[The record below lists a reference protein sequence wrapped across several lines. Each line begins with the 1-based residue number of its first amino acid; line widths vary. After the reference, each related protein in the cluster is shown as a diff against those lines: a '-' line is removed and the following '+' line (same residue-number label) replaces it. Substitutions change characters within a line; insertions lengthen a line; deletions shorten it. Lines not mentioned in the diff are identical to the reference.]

1 MDVQS
6 SSGNTFLCNLE
17 MSCVMLNA
25 VKQMKEKGDKMKV
38 VVASTN
44 EQEHH
49 ISELVDQLYTEIFPK
64 FFPDEKIVE
73 LKKLNVLQ
81 PQASDQIYN
90 ATLKDAFQII
100 SSLQALIAVL
110 DLLYENKYENEY
122 KEMFERNTQNLN
134 DYGYFFPLTFS
145 QFKEADCQK
154 GQFSQ
159 FIRPANSYMI

>member
-1 MDVQS
+1 
-6 SSGNTFLCNLE
+6 
-17 MSCVMLNA
+17 
-25 VKQMKEKGDKMKV
+25 MKI

-44 EQEHH
+44 EQENH
-49 ISELVDQLYTEIFPK
+49 IAELVQQLYADIFPR
-64 FFPDEKIVE
+64 FFPDEKIME

-90 ATLKDAFQII
+90 STLKDAFQII

-110 DLLYENKYENEY
+110 DLLHDGKHEDEY
-122 KEMFERNTQNLN
+122 KDIFERNTQNLN

-145 QFKEADCQK
+145 QFKDAESQE

-159 FIRPANSYMI
+159 FIRPANQYMI